1 MNPKNLNTGFY
12 FNETSRDP
20 KLNYL
25 IVFAEGGFR
34 DCFPPRISCLSLET
48 QASRVVPL
56 SSNHRKYFD
65 REELRVWIEEQ
76 IARHPELEKMVR
88 GGSTRPVSDTN

>member
-1 MNPKNLNTGFY
+1 MNSKNLNAGFY
-12 FNETSRDP
+12 FDETSRDP
-20 KLNYL
+20 ELNYV

-56 SSNHRKYFD
+56 SSNHRKYSFPSK
-65 REELRVWIEEQ
+65 LGVWIEEQ